1 MSMDIILK
9 KNLAPARVQ
18 IAEQIQA
25 AIACGNL
32 HIGEVLPPARELA
45 RDLQVPVS
53 TTLWA
58 YAQLEADGWCTRSPN
73 KKTTVTAAH
82 SRNY

>member
-1 MSMDIILK
+1 MSMDIVLK
-9 KNLAPARVQ
+9 KNLAPTRVQ
-18 IAEQIQA
+18 IVEQIQA

-32 HIGEVLPPARELA
+32 HTGEVLPPARELA
-45 RDLQVPVS
+45 RDLRVPVS

-58 YAQLEADGWCTRSPN
+58 YAQLEAAGWCTCSPYSA
-73 KKTTVTAAH
+73 TVTAAH